1 MLEGD
6 AVNGDTSVFEDEL
19 VLAYVNRMEEHFV
32 LNLRVVSAHEELKQL
47 DNLLRPMNV
56 ELGCSS
62 QQVHRAY
69 QSRQPEDVVAMI
81 VTDENVPDVHHRE
94 PHPLHLSLC
103 AFATINHEEFA
114 PHIQYLRGWL
124 VTRGG
129 LCRAATQYV

>member
-6 AVNGDTSVFEDEL
+6 AVNVDASVFEDEV

-47 DNLLRPMNV
+47 GHLLRPMNV

-69 QSRQPEDVVAMI
+69 QSGQSEDVVAMI
-81 VTDENVPDVHHRE
+81 VADEDVPDVHHRE
-94 PHPLHLSLC
+94 PHPLHLSLS
-103 AFATINHEEFA
+103 AFATIDHEEFA

-124 VTRGG
+124 VARSW